1 MLKKFNFHIFQLI
14 VNGIRRHTLIKQ
26 KNSAFEQKTF
36 D

>member
-1 MLKKFNFHIFQLI
+1 MLKKFSFHIYQLI
-14 VNGIRRHTLIKQ
+14 ANGIRCHTLIKQ